1 MRLSIWLTTIV
12 ALIITAAALMA
23 AWAFLRPGGPPLA
36 SAEFSFDMLT
46 PNADGEADVVRIRYT
61 LRRAA
66 TVSIY
71 FLNARGERFDFRK
84 DRPRQSGEN
93 VVDFSGIVNPYH
105 LPDDTFTGEI
115 LARVL
120 QNGVYTWV
128 VEAVDAQ
135 GERNQITGALAIQG
149 ADTTLP
155 EIANFSLSPPRFTPN
170 RDGLDDRVEINLALS
185 KDVDPNGLRVF
196 LIGANGANGAEL
208 PISEKGAVGDYGRR
222 GVHRYDYDGGIDL
235 GQNPPPDG
243 DYVVR
248 AEAEDRLGQKTA
260 VTSQLTIAQGGLPR
274 AEIAQAQ
281 VDFSAT
287 TLLIGQ
293 TLYFTL
299 TVENYGNAPIR
310 TSGPF
315 PGYVYGSMKTNFNAT
330 GYYEES
336 GAFRVGLMCQTCKN
350 DYPWRWALGSPE
362 TLAMIPDANGNPQYY
377 LLKGQSA
384 IVTGGI
390 VLDEIV
396 PSRNPQYFWAGLI
409 HEDVEI
415 AAVNN
420 RVDPHV
426 IEIHRP

>member
-1 MRLSIWLTTIV
+1 LT
-12 ALIITAAALMA
+12 ALALGA
-23 AWAFLRPGGPPLA
+23 AWACLRPSGPPLA
-36 SAEFSFDMLT
+36 SAEFGFDTLT
-46 PNADGEADVVRIRYT
+46 PNADGDRDVVRIRYT
-61 LRRAA
+61 LRRPAR
-66 TVSIY
+66 VSIY
-71 FLNARGERFDFRK
+71 FLDAQGKRFDFRRDK
-84 DRPRQSGEN
+84 PRQSGES
-93 VVDFSGIVNPYH
+93 VVDFSGIVNPYI
-105 LPDDTFTGEI
+105 LPSDTFTGEI

-120 QNGVYTWV
+120 QNGAYTWG

-135 GERNQITGALAIQG
+135 GEGNRITGRLMIQD
-149 ADTTLP
+149 ADAALP
-155 EIANFSLSPPRFTPN
+155 ELTNLSVSPPLFTPN

-185 KDVDPNGLRVF
+185 KDVDPDGLHVY
-196 LIGANGANGAEL
+196 LISANGARL
-208 PISEKGAVGDYGRR
+208 PIAEKGALSDYGRR

-248 AEAEDRLGQKTA
+248 AEVEDCLGQKTA
-260 VTSQLTIAQGGLPR
+260 VTGRLTIAQGGLPR

-299 TVENYGNAPIR
+299 TVENYGSAPIR
-310 TSGPF
+310 TSGPA
-315 PGYVYGSMKTNFNAT
+315 PGFVYGSMKTNFNST

-362 TLAMIPDANGNPQYY
+362 TLTMIPDANGRPQYY
-377 LLKGQSA
+377 LMPGRSA
-384 IVTGGI
+384 IVSGGV

-420 RVDPHV
+420 RVDPHE
-426 IEIHRP
+426 IEIGQP